1 MSVNIKRDTFP
12 IYDKKE
18 ISKRTYQLGFTAMLV
33 ALLICI
39 YEYSIGLNAS
49 SLLVGLFCMA
59 IGALLYLNYK
69 TFLDSIKLP
78 IVLMVSAFLIASAI
92 IEGEGTG
99 QYLYFFPLLVVVPI
113 IVDNSKAYYREVFT
127 YFAITLSAATICII
141 IGHNIIPYQTI
152 TLATKTHLLYT
163 NVFSALTL
171 TTCFAFVNIYF
182 ERKYL
187 QELIQQ
193 KNLAIST
200 RTKFLSVMGHELRTP
215 LNGIIGAINILKHES
230 SLPAQQEYI
239 DILKYCA
246 DHLLHQVNDILD
258 FNKIEAGKLE
268 LHPLGLNLK
277 ELLVKSAM
285 PFYSLFEEKGL
296 MLKINIDPELDL
308 VVMVDDV
315 RLIQII
321 NNLFSNAAKFT
332 VKGYVQLTVTLERK
346 SDTAIDIK
354 VMVEDTGLGI
364 SESNQRKIFDSFWQ
378 AYDEKS
384 RNYTGTGLGLSICL
398 RLLNLMGSTLQVK
411 SKVGKGSTFFFNL
424 NLALGNLP
432 NTGDQSP
439 SYDEDLNGLNILLVD
454 DNQINVVIAKKILTD
469 YKAQVSVA
477 YNGAEAL
484 AKLEQCPAFQI
495 ILLDLEM
502 PVLSGYEA
510 VVTIKSLYPE
520 IPVLAFTAALLDQEK
535 TKSLLDLGFADYTL
549 KPFQP
554 DKLFKQVLKY
564 ANRKSVAAVIK
575 PTLANVGIHMPSQES
590 N

>member
-1 MSVNIKRDTFP
+1 MSVNEKRDTFP

-18 ISKRTYQLGFTAMLV
+18 ISKRTYQLGFTAMV
-33 ALLICI
+33 IALLICV
-39 YEYSIGLNAS
+39 YEYNIGLYAS
-49 SLLVGLFCMA
+49 SLLVGSFCMA

-69 TFLDSIKLP
+69 AFINNIKLP
-78 IVLMVSAFLIASAI
+78 IVLMVSTFLIASAV

-127 YFAITLSAATICII
+127 YFAITLSAATICIV
-141 IGHNIIPYQTI
+141 IGHNIVPYQTI
-152 TLATKTHLLYT
+152 AEAAKTHLLYT

-230 SLPAQQEYI
+230 SLPGQQEYI

-268 LHPLGLNLK
+268 LHPLALNLK

-285 PFYSLFEEKGL
+285 PFYNLFEEKGL
-296 MLKINIDPELDL
+296 ALKIDIDPELDL

-332 VKGYVQLTVTLERK
+332 VKGYVKLTVILEDK
-346 SDTAIDIK
+346 SDTGINIK
-354 VMVEDTGLGI
+354 VTVEDTGLGI

-398 RLLNLMGSTLQVK
+398 RLLNLMGSNLQVK
-411 SKVGKGSTFFFNL
+411 SQIGKGSTFYFNL
-424 NLALGNLP
+424 NLPLGNLP
-432 NTGDQSP
+432 DTGDRLV
-439 SYDEDLNGLNILLVD
+439 SYNKDLNGLNILLVD

-510 VVTIKSLYPE
+510 IVTIKTLYPE

-535 TKSLLDLGFADYTL
+535 TKLLLDLGFADYTL

-564 ANRKSVAAVIK
+564 ANRKAIAV
-575 PTLANVGIHMPSQES
+575 L
-590 N
+590 

>member
-1 MSVNIKRDTFP
+1 MSVDDKRDLFP

-18 ISKRTYQLGFTAMLV
+18 ISKRTYQLGFTAIVVGISL
-33 ALLICI
+33 CI
-39 YEYSIGLNAS
+39 YEYTISLYQSSI
-49 SLLVGLFCMA
+49 LVGSFCLA
-59 IGALLYLNYK
+59 IGTLLFFNYRGI
-69 TFLDSIKLP
+69 FNNIKLT
-78 IVLMVSAFLIASAI
+78 IVLMVSTFLITSAI
-92 IEGEGTG
+92 IEGGGTG

-127 YFAITLSAATICII
+127 YFAISICAATICIV
-141 IGHNIIPYQTI
+141 IGHNLVPYEFIPKD
-152 TLATKTHLLYT
+152 TKVHLFYT

-187 QELIQQ
+187 RELMKQ

-215 LNGIIGAINILKHES
+215 LNGIIGATNILKHEI
-230 SLPAQQEYI
+230 SLPGQQEYI

-268 LHPLGLNLK
+268 LHPLALNLK

-285 PFYSLFEEKGL
+285 PFYNLFEEKAL
-296 MLKINIDPELDL
+296 SLQIDIDPKLDL

-332 VKGYVQLTVTLERK
+332 VAGYVKLTVALEDK
-346 SDTAIDIK
+346 SEANINIK
-354 VMVEDTGLGI
+354 VTVEDTGTGI
-364 SESNQRKIFDSFWQ
+364 NESDQRRIFDSFWQ

-398 RLLNLMGSTLQVK
+398 RLLNLMGSVLQV
-411 SKVGKGSTFFFNL
+411 SSEVGKGSTFFFKL
-424 NLALGNLP
+424 NLALGSLP
-432 NTGDQSP
+432 VTEGPLADYI
-439 SYDEDLNGLNILLVD
+439 YDLDGFNVLLVD

-469 YKAQVSVA
+469 YKARVTVA

-484 AKLEQCPAFQI
+484 AKLEQNAAYQI

-502 PVLSGYEA
+502 PVLSGYDA
-510 VVTIKSLYPE
+510 IITIKALYPH

-535 TKSLLDLGFADYTL
+535 RNSLLDMGFADYVL

-554 DKLFKQVLKY
+554 EKLFKQVTKY
-564 ANRKSVAAVIK
+564 ANRTTVSQA
-575 PTLANVGIHMPSQES
+575 LA
-590 N
+590 

>member
-1 MSVNIKRDTFP
+1 MSVDDKRDTFP
-12 IYDKKE
+12 IYDKRE
-18 ISKRTYQLGFTAMLV
+18 ISKRTYQLGLTAILV
-33 ALLICI
+33 GLLICV
-39 YEYSIGLNAS
+39 YEYNIKLYIS
-49 SLLVGLFCMA
+49 SLLVGLFCLA
-59 IGALLYLNYK
+59 IGSLLYLNYK
-69 TFLDSIKLP
+69 EVLNNIKLP
-78 IVLMVSAFLIASAI
+78 IVLMVSAFLIASAV

-99 QYLYFFPLLVVVPI
+99 QYLYFFPLLVAVPI
-113 IVDNSKAYYREVFT
+113 IVDNSKAYNREVFT
-127 YFAITLSAATICII
+127 YFTITLSAATLCVIT
-141 IGHNIIPYQTI
+141 GHNIVPYQVI
-152 TLATKTHLLYT
+152 TETTQLHLLYT

-187 QELIQQ
+187 QDLIQQ

-215 LNGIIGAINILKHES
+215 LNGIIGAINILKHER
-230 SLPAQQEYI
+230 SLPEQQEYI

-268 LHPLGLNLK
+268 IHPLALNLK
-277 ELLVKSAM
+277 ELLEKSAM
-285 PFYSLFEEKGL
+285 PFYNLFEEKGL
-296 MLKINIDPELDL
+296 SLNINIDPKLDL
-308 VVMVDDV
+308 VVMADDV

-332 VKGYVQLTVTLERK
+332 AKGYVELTVSLEDK
-346 SDTAIDIK
+346 SGTDIN
-354 VMVEDTGLGI
+354 VMVMVKDTGPGI

-398 RLLNLMGSTLQVK
+398 RLLNLMDTTLQVK
-411 SKVGKGSTFFFNL
+411 SQVGQGSTFYFNL
-424 NLALGNLP
+424 NLPLGSLP
-432 NTGDQSP
+432 NTGERLVN
-439 SYDEDLNGLNILLVD
+439 YENDLNGLNILVVD

-477 YNGAEAL
+477 YNGAKAL
-484 AKLEQCPAFQI
+484 ARLEQCPAFQI

-502 PVLSGYEA
+502 PVLNGYEA
-510 VVTIKSLYPE
+510 VVTIKTLYPE

-535 TKSLLDLGFADYTL
+535 MQSLLDLGFADYVL

-554 DKLFKQVLKY
+554 DILFKQVLKY
-564 ANRKSVAAVIK
+564 ANRTALPQV
-575 PTLANVGIHMPSQES
+575 
-590 N
+590 

>member
-1 MSVNIKRDTFP
+1 MSVNERERLP
-12 IYDKKE
+12 IYDKRE
-18 ISKRTYQLGFTAMLV
+18 ISKRTYQLGFAAMAV
-33 ALLICI
+33 ASIICI
-39 YEYSIGLNAS
+39 YEYHIDLYAS
-49 SLLVGLFCMA
+49 SLLVGVFCMA
-59 IGALLYLNYK
+59 IGALLYFNYK
-69 TFLDSIKLP
+69 AFINNIKLP
-78 IVLMVSAFLIASAI
+78 IVLMVSAFLIASAV

-141 IGHNIIPYQTI
+141 IGHNIVPYQTI
-152 TLATKTHLLYT
+152 AEAAKKHLLYI

-230 SLPAQQEYI
+230 SLPGQQEYI

-268 LHPLGLNLK
+268 LHPLALNLK

-296 MLKINIDPELDL
+296 ALKINIDPKLDL

-315 RLIQII
+315 RLIQIV

-332 VKGYVQLTVTLERK
+332 LNGYVKLTVSLEDK
-346 SDTAIDIK
+346 SDTAINIK
-354 VMVEDTGLGI
+354 VTVEDSGLGI

-411 SKVGKGSTFFFNL
+411 SKVGKGSTFYFNL
-424 NLALGNLP
+424 NLALGQLP
-432 NTGDQSP
+432 DAHNRST
-439 SYDEDLNGLNILLVD
+439 SYDKDLDGLNILVVD
-454 DNQINVVIAKKILTD
+454 DNQINVVIAKKILND
-469 YKAQVSVA
+469 YKAKVSVA

-502 PVLSGYEA
+502 PVLNGYEA
-510 VVTIKSLYPE
+510 IVTIKALYPE

-535 TKSLLDLGFADYTL
+535 TKLLLNLGFADYTL

-564 ANRKSVAAVIK
+564 ANRENIAALIS
-575 PTLANVGIHMPSQES
+575 PTLANVDILMPSQES
-590 N
+590 H